1 VLRGVAESEAFYH
14 GLAALFSRWLLARS
28 EYGDHQCFGKGPRL
42 RCPTR
47 VRWRRSSTCHVAIS
61 VRGPAALTGIVGL
74 KATHGRIPYT
84 GHWPEVLNRYWH
96 ILPMARAVYV
106 TSPRRFPSC
115 RDRTVWMAWRFTR
128 RPLDLRMPRPRGS
141 PLRVGWLVEPG
152 FGPVDPEVAAEVA
165 AAAGLFKDAVRLV
178 EAVCIS
184 ALEQNNYLDPAI
196 VLYGAELGRYV
207 RRFVGDRDAEL
218 HFIGKTLSFRPK
230 AHAFPTVILEKLPLN
245 PCVINPRK
253 AITSANGF

>member
-1 VLRGVAESEAFYH
+1 
-14 GLAALFSRWLLARS
+14 
-28 EYGDHQCFGKGPRL
+28 
-42 RCPTR
+42 
-47 VRWRRSSTCHVAIS
+47 
-61 VRGPAALTGIVGL
+61 
-74 KATHGRIPYT
+74 
-84 GHWPEVLNRYWH
+84 
-96 ILPMARAVYV
+96 
-106 TSPRRFPSC
+106 
-115 RDRTVWMAWRFTR
+115 
-128 RPLDLRMPRPRGS
+128 
-141 PLRVGWLVEPG
+141 VEPG